1 MGQRHQIFLIAR
13 VRAHGAPPN
22 HSGKRRCIA
31 ALHHQWCYGSLP
43 LTAMRPLV
51 TLVGQPDNA
60 AIIRAEVRNIQGK
73 YGSHNAVKPP
83 IPNVPCPFA
92 AALLAMAWT
101 ADLQDGANI
110 YSSGTTLGNDL
121 LEASMGC
128 WDGDNNDGLSIL
140 DVTDPEKPAYC
151 FLSGPETPGTPEQYT
166 APLDARGYLSVY
178 YKLDKPVDDK
188 ADAGSKEADSKRA
201 QYKYWMTAIDDL
213 ADVAVLPKSPQT
225 HPAPPSQPAPEPS
238 DISHGAVPNLADMSL
253 DVAVKQ
259 SIEDGD
265 TAEVEKLLW
274 LPGKAAR
281 VKAILREL
289 DHFTDSMVQLLAIT
303 LKELHEIPR
312 VDLVG
317 FRMSGAHV
325 AAVLSALGDVHSV
338 DLSGNGAI
346 VSDDIPDI
354 LAATPTLRRIALMD
368 CPSVDGARLLELV
381 QTQPS
386 RFKTVEGILH
396 PAFLTIKKS
405 DPYPCAFTYVS
416 VTSMQGLAC
425 VSIPFFTPAQVVQAL
440 TDIIPWQGGSRSGTM
455 FGQYGLPCVGTSAF
469 QGGTRQP
476 GQKVNER
483 TIMSVP
489 LQSSRIPRGP
499 RSLWT
504 FVCNMPQFHFHG
516 TDKGWG
522 FVHYTHEE
530 PGDGSVG
537 STDATSAVEKGGQYG
552 TGTVYDLKGF
562 LECMAKEGR
571 PMPSDEAVEKL
582 QKILYMA
589 ESGLDDDYGEAEEAS
604 AVPVPGGNPPQYLC
618 PLMKQESLSV
628 IIR

>member
-1 MGQRHQIFLIAR
+1 
-13 VRAHGAPPN
+13 
-22 HSGKRRCIA
+22 
-31 ALHHQWCYGSLP
+31 
-43 LTAMRPLV
+43 
-51 TLVGQPDNA
+51 
-60 AIIRAEVRNIQGK
+60 
-73 YGSHNAVKPP
+73 
-83 IPNVPCPFA
+83 
-92 AALLAMAWT
+92 
-101 ADLQDGANI
+101 
-110 YSSGTTLGNDL
+110 
-121 LEASMGC
+121 
-128 WDGDNNDGLSIL
+128 
-140 DVTDPEKPAYC
+140 
-151 FLSGPETPGTPEQYT
+151 
-166 APLDARGYLSVY
+166 
-178 YKLDKPVDDK
+178 
-188 ADAGSKEADSKRA
+188 
-201 QYKYWMTAIDDL
+201 MTAIDDL
-213 ADVAVLPKSPQT
+213 ADVPVLPVSALREAWPTETFKKSPQT
-225 HPAPPSQPAPEPS
+225 HPAPPSHPAPEPS
-238 DISHGAVPNLADMSL
+238 DISHGAVLNLADMSL

-259 SIEDGD
+259 SIDDGD

-281 VKAILREL
+281 VKTILREL
-289 DHFTDSMVQLLAIT
+289 DPFTDSMVQLLAIT

-346 VSDDIPDI
+346 VADDIPDI

-368 CPSVDGARLLELV
+368 CPSVDGARLLELM

-396 PAFLTIKKS
+396 PAFLTIKKP

-483 TIMSVP
+483 SIMSVP
-489 LQSSRIPRGP
+489 LQSSRIPRGQ

-516 TDKGWG
+516 MDNKGWG
-522 FVHYTHEE
+522 FVHFTHEE
-530 PGDGSVG
+530 RGDGSAG
-537 STDATSAVEKGGQYG
+537 SNDATSAVEQNHCRGLG

-562 LECMAKEGR
+562 LECMAKDGR

-582 QKILYMA
+582 QKILYME
-589 ESGLDDDYGEAEEAS
+589 ESGLDHDDGEAEEAS
-604 AVPVPGGNPPQYLC
+604 AVPVPGGSPPQYLC
-618 PLMKQESLSV
+618 PLMKQESLSA